1 MRIAGPIVLY
11 HPRDEDDLVFPLALL
26 HVGSALRGQPVV
38 LVDGRL
44 DLAPEARVA
53 GLAREALCLGVTVR
67 TGRPLADALRVTS
80 AARAANPELLILW
93 GGPHP
98 TFRPED
104 CLVPEGPSRCVV
116 GFGERTLGEIVT
128 RLRAQEPLEGIAGL
142 AWRRGATVEGGAART
157 REDAASLPPVDY
169 GLLDLEPYFRW
180 RDARRVDYCSS
191 RGRPGSPAE
200 PWSGL
205 PVERVVE
212 ELAVL
217 VRRHR
222 LHEVAFRDQD
232 FFADAR
238 RAEAIGRGL
247 RDEGLEVAWSGATTA
262 ETLRRL
268 PPELLRALARSGCAQ
283 LRVATP
289 GHQALDAEARATLA
303 EGALRLHEAGI
314 GGRFSFIVGAP
325 GLEPGGLASIHRAA
339 RALRRIDRRFLTPIH
354 LYAPYP
360 GGEGPE
366 PPGFEPPRTL
376 ADWAEAGLES
386 GGFVARALARD
397 ARRRHFF
404 LEEAYRG
411 GGRRAGKHLLRLLA
425 RLRVLVGFYA
435 LDLDRWFVE
444 WLARLR
450 TGRPR
455 RSAVED

>member
-1 MRIAGPIVLY
+1 VRIAGPIVLY
-11 HPRDEDDLVFPLALL
+11 HPRDEDDAVFPLALL

-67 TGRPLADALRVTS
+67 TGRPLTDALRVTS
-80 AARAANPELLILW
+80 AARTANPELPIFW

-98 TFRPED
+98 TFRPQD
-104 CLVPEGPSRCVV
+104 CLAPEGPSRCVV
-116 GFGERTLGEIVT
+116 GWGERTLGEIVA
-128 RLRAQEPLEGIAGL
+128 RLRAREPIEGVAGV
-142 AWRRGATVEGGAART
+142 AWRRGETVERETPRA
-157 REDAASLPPVDY
+157 REDVASLPPVDY

-191 RGRPGSPAE
+191 RGRPGSAAA

-222 LHEVAFRDQD
+222 LREVAFRDED
-232 FFADAR
+232 FFADVR

-247 RDEGLEVAWSGATTA
+247 RHADLQVSWSGATIPA
-262 ETLRRL
+262 TLGRL
-268 PPELLRALARSGCAQ
+268 SPELLRPLASSGCAQ
-283 LRVATP
+283 VRVATP
-289 GHQALDAEARATLA
+289 GHKVLDAEAKASLT
-303 EGALRLHEAGI
+303 EGAVRLHEAGI
-314 GGRFSFIVGAP
+314 GGRFSFTVGAP

-339 RALRRIDRRFLTPIH
+339 RALRRIDRRFFTPIH

-366 PPGFEPPRTL
+366 PPGFEPPRIL
-376 ADWAEAGLES
+376 ADWAEAGLED

-425 RLRVLVGFYA
+425 RVRVLVGFYA
-435 LDLDRWFVE
+435 LDLDRSLVE

-455 RSAVED
+455 RSTVED